1 MTADLNTTEWVVLE
15 MSYRD
20 ISYIKVLA
28 GDANGKWQLLSH
40 VTKVASDTE
49 HHRFTNAHG
58 TSFACARNMYGLGPS
73 TTDIFDTMMK
83 HFPDSVSLMPPD
95 SDWSSLINGEKEV
108 SS

>member
-1 MTADLNTTEWVVLE
+1 MSTDLVTREWVVLE

-40 VTKVASDTE
+40 VTNVVSDTE

-58 TSFACARNMYGLGPS
+58 TCFACASNVYGLGPS
-73 TTDIFDTMMK
+73 TTDIFDTMMR
-83 HFPDSVSLMPPD
+83 HFPDSISLMPPD
-95 SDWSSLINGEKEV
+95 YDWYSLINGEKEI